1 VAGCHDA
8 ACRVPMVSVGRLL
21 LLLLLLLLA
30 TNNH

>member
-21 LLLLLLLLA
+21 LLLLLLLA